1 MIINP
6 PVAEN
11 RSDNGFAIV
20 ATLSLLVLLTV
31 ILVGL
36 LSLSSAT
43 LRNRSEE
50 QATVEARANA
60 RLALQLAI
68 GELQK
73 QMGPDQRV
81 NAPASQL
88 NPADESE
95 EDVVPSGRQHWVGT
109 YDSWN
114 SVQDPA
120 DREVRFRSWLV
131 SGNNQGTREQ
141 EYALEE
147 PATDDVTLFPGAE
160 GSDALVKAPKVR
172 IKGKAN
178 NNIGAYSWWVSD
190 SSAKA
195 VIEVKAEPDPA
206 EPEQAYS
213 DVQTAEVSAY
223 EWNTE
228 LAGYNWKSAEKKAGL
243 AKLASYSS
251 LDLVTDVGVSKR
263 LFHDYTLNSQAVL
276 SDVAQGGL
284 KRDLSL
290 FLDHPV
296 SKTLKEPYENGE
308 WSVPEPL
315 LDRGFTW
322 EELWLFH
329 NAWRALELPVE
340 DAATSTSGE
349 DMSGVPMLITAP
361 GVGEEES
368 VKNFR
373 EDPYSFYKTP
383 DMIRIQYIVSLLPV
397 EIDDPDRDTDE
408 PVEYDLH
415 WVTDAIVWLWN
426 PWDVPIALHPD
437 AYMSLKLWALPYEVR
452 VSKSSDGSEITTQSF
467 SQISANSGNNI
478 ESFIMQFGTADL
490 AERNNPPDDPNSA
503 PDPIVLMPG
512 EVVIMSEGPA
522 DDEDYTSRISSSGIL
537 RFAAKAGWN
546 NGAGRVVKPSG
557 TIPSL
562 EGSDSL
568 RLEVTPTDYGWFR
581 QNIVSEFHGH
591 YGSHGGGGASTSKF
605 EFYSVHGV
613 EREGMAKDF
622 PDTFVSLDIDT
633 PPVETMAASGKY
645 PFFLFSFESKTE
657 EDATSWS
664 QHANHRSG
672 IRRYSLSDGKKQ
684 SEVGQKLLIQDLNG
698 LMDPNLPQFSL
709 DNDFRGLFGGSFRDN
724 TLGVDTIIAQ
734 SIPREPPLSLGAF
747 QHALAN
753 GFTGRLG
760 LRDSDSDHTN
770 HGINPVWWDEELET
784 STGEQRRHTAP
795 FLLRAISNS
804 YALPMLAPDEFESD
818 DYLDHSFQSNRAL
831 WDSWYLSSAVQR
843 QALHHDEKRTRR
855 EVFQGFVDP
864 DPSTF
869 RPLPNPNFSHHLSS
883 TDDPEAMLFDGN
895 GDDLK
900 PEAQDRV
907 ASLMM
912 VERAFNVNSTSVEA
926 WKAMFGAL
934 NEAMMAVYEDPSQ
947 SLSSVQAEGVGVS
960 GLLAAFGGEDAA
972 FDESILSQPGSQKQW
987 KGFRELSEEEVTSLA
1002 EAMVEEVKKRGP
1014 FLSMADFIN
1023 RRLSDDKDLA
1033 LRGALQAALDATV
1046 NSTLLGAVD
1055 RVAGSD
1061 GQSFAFPE
1069 AMELPKSLLGPAH
1082 VHQADLLT
1090 AIGSR
1095 LSVRSDSFVVRA
1107 YGESLDSSGQVVG
1120 QAWCEA
1126 EVQRYPDYVD
1136 PADPA
1141 YAAEEL
1147 NARDVPELTAQANK
1161 DFGRRFQLKSFRW
1174 LSPDEMK

>member
-1 MIINP
+1 MQLTTSKIMLHRNHHT
-6 PVAEN
+6 N
-11 RSDNGFAIV
+11 QGFALV
-20 ATLSLLVLLTV
+20 VSLTMLVLITV
-31 ILVGL
+31 IAVGL
-36 LSLSSAT
+36 LSLSSIT
-43 LRNRSEE
+43 LRTASQNSA
-50 QATVEARANA
+50 QAEAQANA
-60 RLALQLAI
+60 KMALMLAI
-68 GELQK
+68 GELQREL
-73 QMGPDQRV
+73 GPDQRV

-120 DREVRFRSWLV
+120 HREAKFRSWLV

-172 IKGKAN
+172 LKGKAN

-190 SSAKA
+190 SGAKA
-195 VIEVKAEPDPA
+195 VIEVKAEPDHA

-213 DVQTAEVSAY
+213 DVQTAEASAY
-223 EWNTE
+223 EWNAE

-251 LDLVTDVGVSKR
+251 LDLVTDAGVSKS
-263 LFHDYTLNSQAVL
+263 LFHDYALNSQAVL

-290 FLDHPV
+290 FQDHPV
-296 SKTLKEPYENGE
+296 SKTLKEPYENGD

-329 NAWRALELPVE
+329 NAWRALEFPVE
-340 DAATSTSGE
+340 DVATSTSGE

-361 GVGEEES
+361 GVGDEES

-397 EIDDPDRDTDE
+397 EIDDPGRAPED

-437 AYMSLKLWALPYEVR
+437 AYMSLKLWALPYEVK
-452 VSKSSDGSEITTQSF
+452 VSKSSDGTEITKQSF

-490 AERNNPPDDPNSA
+490 AGRNNKPHDQNLA

-512 EVVIMSEGPA
+512 EVVIMSEGRA

-557 TIPSL
+557 TTPAL
-562 EGSDSL
+562 EGPDSL
-568 RLEVTPTDYGWFR
+568 RLEVTPNGYGWSG
-581 QNIVSEFHGH
+581 QNIVSEFHGY
-591 YGSHGGGGASTSKF
+591 YGSHGGGGASPSKF
-605 EFYSVHGV
+605 EFYSNHGV
-613 EREGMAKDF
+613 ERGARAENF

-633 PPVETMAASGKY
+633 PTVETMAASGKY

-664 QHANHRSG
+664 QHANHRSA
-672 IRRYSLSDGKKQ
+672 RRIYSLGDGKKQ
-684 SEVGQKLLIQDLNG
+684 SEFGQKLLIQDLNG
-698 LMDPNLPQFSL
+698 LMDPNLPQFSM

-760 LRDSDSDHTN
+760 SDSD
-770 HGINPVWWDEELET
+770 HGINPVKNLV
-784 STGEQRRHTAP
+784 GGHTAP

-831 WDSWYLSSAVQR
+831 WDSWYLSSVVQR

-869 RPLPNPNFSHHLSS
+869 RPLPNPNFSPHLIS

-900 PEAQDRV
+900 QEAPDRV

-926 WKAMFGAL
+926 WKAMFGVL
-934 NEAMMAVYEDPSQ
+934 NEAMMPVYVEPSQ

-972 FDESILSQPGSQKQW
+972 FDASILSQPGSQKQW
-987 KGFRELSEEEVTSLA
+987 KGFRELSEQEVTSLA

-1023 RRLSDDKDLA
+1023 RRLSVDKDLA
-1033 LRGALQAALDATV
+1033 LRGALQSALDATV

-1069 AMELPKSLLGPAH
+1069 AMELPKSLVGPAH

-1120 QAWCEA
+1120 RAWCEA

-1147 NARDVPELTAQANK
+1147 NGRDVPVLAARANK